1 MSPSCPNLESIL
13 QGYRSFRE
21 KVEKNE
27 LPHLTDLAT
36 AQSPKVMIITCC
48 DSRIE
53 LATLF
58 GVQPG
63 EIFVVRNVANVVPH
77 QERDTSS
84 HGVSAA
90 LEFAVKF
97 LKVEHIIVLGHSNC
111 GGIRALYKQDQ
122 KTEYIHKWVRH
133 IHEAYERL
141 ISSGEEWKEEERLLS
156 ELEQENVA
164 LGIERLMEFDWIREA
179 VVQGSL
185 QLHGWYY
192 EMKTLSL
199 RKICASQNANGVVF
213 DEGKPQ
219 KNKQFS

>member
-1 MSPSCPNLESIL
+1 MSHSCPNLDSIL

-21 KVEKNE
+21 KIEKNE

-36 AQSPKVMIITCC
+36 AQSPKIMVITCC

-53 LATLF
+53 LGTLF

-111 GGIRALYKQDQ
+111 GGIRALCKQDQ
-122 KTEYIHKWVRH
+122 KTEYIHRWVHH

-141 ISSGEEWKEEERLLS
+141 ISSGEIWKEEGRLLS

-179 VVQGSL
+179 ITQSSL

-192 EMKTLSL
+192 EMNTLSL
-199 RKICASQNANGVVF
+199 KKIRSSQNAENVF
-213 DEGKPQ
+213 FEAEEPQ